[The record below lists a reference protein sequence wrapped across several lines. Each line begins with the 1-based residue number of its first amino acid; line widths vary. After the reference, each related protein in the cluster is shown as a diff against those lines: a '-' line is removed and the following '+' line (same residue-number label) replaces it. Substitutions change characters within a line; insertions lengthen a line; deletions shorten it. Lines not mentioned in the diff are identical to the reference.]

1 MAACITKPPRN
12 FSTHF
17 GPLFTCT
24 INTSLLIAICRHPSP
39 NRECTSCLWIKYID
53 SKIVAGKASLQRN
66 CGDEVQAGKIR
77 EDTSPEQSY
86 RFDQRMPTTYGL
98 YHMKLKLSFSS
109 LKNSIQRGVKQA
121 SEGVSGL
128 KNSLIFHQSRDKPA
142 KNEVAKKKILD
153 PQGSFL
159 QQWNKIF
166 VITSI
171 IAVSLDPL
179 FFYIPVM
186 NSNKM
191 CLDLDNNLKIISCVL
206 RTLFDLFYILHIIF
220 EFRTGFIAPPSRIFG
235 RGELIEDSFAIAK
248 RYFCSYFFVDL
259 LSILPLPQV
268 TILFIIPN
276 SKGPVSLIT
285 KDLLRFVILTQ
296 YIPRFI
302 RIYPLYTEVTRT
314 SGIFTQTPWAG
325 AAFNL
330 FIYMLAS
337 HMIGSFWYVLSID
350 RKDSCWRA
358 ACKANCDVNSLYCGE
373 KREGD
378 YAFLTTSCPLLQ
390 PDEIKSSSDF
400 DFGIFLDALQSHVV
414 ETKDFPQKLLFCFW
428 WGLRNL
434 SSVGQNLK
442 TSTYVPEI
450 LFAIFI
456 SIIGLVLFALL
467 IGNMQKYLQSITVRV
482 EEMRVKRRDAELWM
496 SHRMLPDELRE
507 RIRRY
512 EQYKWQE
519 NRGVDEQSLIHNLP
533 KDLKRDI
540 KRHLC
545 LSLLMKVPMFQT
557 MDEQLLDAMCDRL
570 NPVLY
575 TENSCIVREGDPVDE
590 MLFIIRGELLTVTT
604 NGGRTGFFN
613 STYLK
618 GGDFCGD
625 ELLTWALDPNLSSS
639 LPLSTRTVRPV
650 TDVEAFALKADDL
663 KFVASQFRR
672 LHSKRLQHTFR
683 HCRKKQEQTLREEE
697 KRLRD
702 ALAKVGESSSPS
714 LGAAIYASRFASN
727 MLHNL
732 KRNRS
737 NSPKLLPTMVLSML
751 PQKPVDPDFSAYLNR
766 FCLAH
771 GEQNRRQLA
780 LAL

>member
-1 MAACITKPPRN
+1 MKFKQERYVR
-12 FSTHF
+12 F
-17 GPLFTCT
+17 
-24 INTSLLIAICRHPSP
+24 
-39 NRECTSCLWIKYID
+39 K
-53 SKIVAGKASLQRN
+53 
-66 CGDEVQAGKIR
+66 
-77 EDTSPEQSY
+77 DTSPEQSY
-86 RFDQRMPTTYGL
+86 RFDQRIPTTYGL
-98 YHMKLKLSFSS
+98 YHMKLKPSFSS
-109 LKNSIQRGVKQA
+109 LMNGIQRGVKQA

-128 KNSLIFHQSRDKPA
+128 KNSLIFHQSNDKPA
-142 KNEVAKKKILD
+142 KCEVAKKKILD

-159 QQWNKIF
+159 QNWNKIF
-166 VITSI
+166 VIISI

-186 NSNKM
+186 DSNKK
-191 CLDLDNNLKIISCVL
+191 CLDVDNNMKIISCVL
-206 RTLFDLFYILHIIF
+206 RTLIDLFYILHIIF

-268 TILFIIPN
+268 TILIIIPN
-276 SKGPVSLIT
+276 RRGPVSLIT
-285 KDLLRFVILTQ
+285 KDLLKFVIFTQ
-296 YIPRFI
+296 YIPRFL

-337 HMIGSFWYVLSID
+337 HMIGSFWYLLSID

-358 ACKANCDVNSLYCGE
+358 ACKANKPCDVNTLYCGE
-373 KREGD
+373 KREGN
-378 YAFLTTSCPLLQ
+378 YTFLNTSCPLLQ

-400 DFGIFLDALQSHVV
+400 DFGIFLDAFQSHVV
-414 ETKDFPQKLLFCFW
+414 ETKDFPQKLLYCFW

-442 TSTYVPEI
+442 TSTYVWEI

-496 SHRMLPDELRE
+496 SHRMLPDELKE

-519 NRGVDEQSLIHNLP
+519 NRGVDEQSLIQNLP
-533 KDLKRDI
+533 KDLRRDI

-545 LSLLMKVPMFQT
+545 LSLLMKVPMFEI
-557 MDEQLLDAMCDRL
+557 MDEQLLDAMCDCL

-613 STYLK
+613 SSYLK

-683 HCRKKQEQTLREEE
+683 YYSQQWRTWGACFIQVAWRRHCRKKQEQALWEEE
-697 KRLRD
+697 KRLQD
-702 ALAKVGESSSPS
+702 ALAKGGENSSPS
-714 LGAAIYASRFASN
+714 LGAAIYASRFAAN
-727 MLHNL
+727 ILHNL

-737 NSPKLLPTMVLSML
+737 NSPKLLPTMGLSML
-751 PQKPVDPDFSAYLNR
+751 PQKPVDPDFSAVDP
-766 FCLAH
+766 
-771 GEQNRRQLA
+771 E
-780 LAL
+780 